1 MNIFSIKNEDIQ
13 DLVLSDDG
21 TGQGIRIPALL
32 VNKHEGE

>member
-1 MNIFSIKNEDIQ
+1 VIVDNKNEDIK

-21 TGQGIRIPALL
+21 TGQGIRIPAIL